1 MILIIYSPLF
11 LEILNDGKYLDMK
24 LYFKVKNE
32 GNKYKNFFYAI
43 SFKNTIYKNDSIDV
57 YTTIH

>member
-1 MILIIYSPLF
+1 
-11 LEILNDGKYLDMK
+11 MK
-24 LYFKVKNE
+24 VFRYELYFEVKNE